1 MVVQRAQFE
10 EMLVHRGKKDD
21 HVDLLK
27 NKVKKYEKER
37 VVLLSAMFAFSLCCC
52 FHDGS
57 SFVFPNKLYFKS
69 YHHQHQFLDLLYYL
83 LHHHFSHHLQVLPVA
98 FPWIQHTHLHTLIES
113 PLAYCIRSRW
123 TEAPASLQREIV
135 GRESTR
141 ERRERREREEQH
153 INEMQWERLMWTLP

>member
-1 MVVQRAQFE
+1 MRAQIDCMVVQRAQFE

-57 SFVFPNKLYFKS
+57 SFVFPNKLYFIRATITNINFWIS
-69 YHHQHQFLDLLYYL
+69 YIICFIITSLIISKCLQ
-83 LHHHFSHHLQVLPVA
+83 LHFHGFN
-98 FPWIQHTHLHTLIES
+98 I
-113 PLAYCIRSRW
+113 
-123 TEAPASLQREIV
+123 
-135 GRESTR
+135 
-141 ERRERREREEQH
+141 H
-153 INEMQWERLMWTLP
+153 ICTP